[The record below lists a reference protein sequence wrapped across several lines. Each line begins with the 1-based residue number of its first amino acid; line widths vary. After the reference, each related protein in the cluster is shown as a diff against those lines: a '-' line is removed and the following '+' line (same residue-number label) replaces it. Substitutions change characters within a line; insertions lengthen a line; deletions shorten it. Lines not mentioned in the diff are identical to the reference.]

1 MKLLV
6 QPGEGTTSLIKGINS
21 ARKSI
26 EIVIFRF
33 DRREVEG
40 VLKNAVERGV
50 FVHALVAHTNRG
62 GEKKLRKLEMR
73 LLAAGASV
81 ARTDDDLVR
90 YHDKLLIVDRRVLY
104 VLGFN
109 LTYLDIQRSRS
120 FGIITK
126 DRRLVQEAVRLF
138 EADAQRQEYKPEC
151 DRFVVSPAN
160 ARKQLERFIKGAK
173 KSLLIYDL
181 NVTDA
186 AMTRLL
192 RDRAKAGV
200 EIRVIGRVVR
210 KGAKFE
216 LRRLANLRLHTRTMI
231 RDGTMAFIGSQS
243 LRAIELDI
251 RREVGVI
258 FREAKVVNSLIR
270 IFEEDWKSG
279 RMQDERPGAPVNEL
293 QVRDEQGACA
303 RGKAPKSVAKAV
315 VEKLSSVSNTLEKT
329 LQRAVSENANIEIDS
344 TVIEQAVE
352 EAVRGAVKQAVRD
365 VMEQAEGEKT
375 PDKE

>member
-1 MKLLV
+1 MKLLI
-6 QPGEGTTSLIKGINS
+6 QPGEGTTSLIKGINN
-21 ARKSI
+21 ARKSV

-40 VLKNAVERGV
+40 SLKNAVERGV

-120 FGIITK
+120 FGIVTK

-151 DRFVVSPAN
+151 DRFVVSPSN

-186 AMTRLL
+186 AMIRLL

-231 RDGTMAFIGSQS
+231 RDGTAAFIGSQS

-258 FREAKVVNSLIR
+258 FREARVVNSLTR
-270 IFEEDWKSG
+270 IFEEDWKAG
-279 RMQDERPGAPVNEL
+279 RRQDDRPETPVNEL
-293 QVRDEQGACA
+293 QVRNEQGACA

-315 VEKLSSVSNTLEKT
+315 VEKLSSVSNELEKT
-329 LQRAVSENANIEIDS
+329 LQRAVSENANVEIDS

-365 VMEQAEGEKT
+365 VMEQAEGEQA
-375 PDKE
+375 PGKE